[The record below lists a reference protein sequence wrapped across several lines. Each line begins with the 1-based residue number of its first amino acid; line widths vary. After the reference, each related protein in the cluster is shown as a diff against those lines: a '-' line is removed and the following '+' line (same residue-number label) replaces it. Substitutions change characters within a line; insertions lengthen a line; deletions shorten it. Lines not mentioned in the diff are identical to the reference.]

1 MFVCTE
7 KNSTKT
13 NSTVSEKPT
22 HCLSQPCILT
32 GTSLLFDPFLLKPNS
47 IKKNVCSIQVSR
59 SMRCVECRVIL
70 RIASKLSS
78 LVKSDLMCIDALVK
92 GRAEWRMPT
101 KWN

>member
-1 MFVCTE
+1 MLDSSITFNV
-7 KNSTKT
+7 
-13 NSTVSEKPT
+13 
-22 HCLSQPCILT
+22 LSDYDMHE
-32 GTSLLFDPFLLKPNS
+32 SW
-47 IKKNVCSIQVSR
+47 VV
-59 SMRCVECRVIL
+59 L